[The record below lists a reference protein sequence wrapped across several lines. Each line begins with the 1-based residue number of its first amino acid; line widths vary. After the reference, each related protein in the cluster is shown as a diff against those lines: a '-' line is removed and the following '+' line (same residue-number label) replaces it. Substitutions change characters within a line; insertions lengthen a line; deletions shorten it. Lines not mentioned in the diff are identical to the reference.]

1 MQIELRL
8 KEISSS
14 DFLARTYDPDEDDVR
29 SILIDVCRAIGGRGE
44 FVVSGFGQARWPLDV
59 QTDLPVF
66 LEQLPSV
73 LRAVNEGVAAEID
86 FYEQGLE
93 RSIVLAPAKGGY
105 IAKCVSRTGWQ
116 PSPAVEE
123 LGRDELEEM
132 LLMTREGFMRAFTGM
147 APELARHQWIRQWL
161 KGLPEQG

>member
-8 KEISSS
+8 KEITSP
-14 DFLARTYDPDEDDVR
+14 DFLPRTYDPDDDDVR
-29 SILIDVCRAIGGRGE
+29 SILIDVCRAIGNRSE

-66 LEQLPSV
+66 LEQLPFA
-73 LRAVNEGVAAEID
+73 LRAVNEGMAAEID
-86 FYEQGLE
+86 FYEQGIE
-93 RSIVLAPAKGGY
+93 RSIALAPADGGY
-105 IAKCVSRTGWQ
+105 VAKCASRTGWQ

-123 LGRDELEEM
+123 LDRDELVEM
-132 LLMTREGFMRAFTGM
+132 LLMTRERFMRAFKDM
-147 APELARHQWIRQWL
+147 APELAEHQWIRQWL